1 MNTTRYE
8 KKRLFNET
16 LRSARVVIENCYG
29 MLKGMVC
36 LKGILYRK
44 TDVKLVNLKYVTLQ
58 CILLHNLCIAMKGP
72 CKLRWHLSILELQLD
87 DFIFDCQENKKESA
101 NISKKIAKWVW

>member
-29 MLKGMVC
+29 MVKGMVC
-36 LKGILYRK
+36 LEGILYRK

-72 CKLRWHLSILELQLD
+72 CKPRWHLSIQELQLD
-87 DFIFDCQENKKESA
+87 DFIFDCQEKKKESA